1 LTKKFTKQQINQI
14 LNIQGYYALDQTT
27 GVFKRQLV
35 DIFKLTAAL
44 FIGNDKTKGEW
55 GESNILLSDRRVHIA
70 LTDFKDCQ
78 TKEDV
83 KKTFKTAL
91 RRVVTSELFKRVE
104 L

>member
-1 LTKKFTKQQINQI
+1 MNL
-14 LNIQGYYALDQTT
+14 QGYYFLNQTT
-27 GVFKRQLV
+27 DVFKRQPI

-70 LTDFKDCQ
+70 LADFKDCQ

-83 KKTFKTAL
+83 KKTFNEVL
-91 RRVVTSELFKRVE
+91 RRVVMAELFTRLE
-104 L
+104 I

>member
-1 LTKKFTKQQINQI
+1 MTKKFTKQQINQN

-35 DIFKLTAAL
+35 DIFKLSAAL

-55 GESNILLSDRRVHIA
+55 DSNILLSDRRVHIA
-70 LTDFKDCQ
+70 LADFKDCQ

-83 KKTFKTAL
+83 EKTFNDVL
-91 RRVVTSELFKRVE
+91 RRVVSAELFKRIE